1 MFFSIKTNYQVTRVL
16 GGNEDAKSVSKK
28 EVLALFAGKKISRDD
43 TLKELGDANGATLY
57 LIHIKGDKNIVYFDN
72 GPSNAIVSYQG
83 KYYQI
88 ENPKYPIDFW
98 FAK

>member
-1 MFFSIKTNYQVTRVL
+1 M